1 MIRMK
6 NSQNVDRHKNIFSD
20 AFNKQ
25 KEDTFYYLEDNIVG
39 KEAIEEKLKE
49 IHSNIEKIGKLCDR
63 KKKTSYEEYNSVMN
77 FNKNKLNEDLNKY
90 KNKLL
95 DLLKNSSR
103 EDDIRKLQEDFMTK
117 KLKVFDSNKSL
128 EKLNKILIEEESKLN
143 SLKQDYIFLDKE
155 ISNSEEYNKYLKNKL
170 KDLEEDQKFKQSAY
184 LNVNNSSPS
193 TFSLGLTNRQISVIN
208 KEKSSFGQSQEKR
221 NSEQSISGTDDLN
234 ANKLRNYFNKN
245 ENMIKQKLYLEEKKQ
260 KEKEVNYNSLFNF
273 RNNVQEIFREKV
285 KSYENKQFNLMT
297 EKVSNQEIFFNKS
310 KDLKEATFNRSQIN
324 ELKNKSLFSKL
335 NNLDKKEIVKSFLED
350 YEIKKLIYS
359 YLYD

>member
-20 AFNKQ
+20 AFKKQ
-25 KEDTFYYLEDNIVG
+25 KEDTFYKLDDYIVG

-49 IHSNIEKIGKLCDR
+49 IHTNIERIGRLCDK
-63 KKKTSYEEYNSVMN
+63 KKKTSYEEYNCVMN

-90 KNKLL
+90 KAKLMNM
-95 DLLKNSSR
+95 LKNSSR
-103 EDDIRKLQEDFMTK
+103 EDDIRRLQEDFMVK

-128 EKLNKILIEEESKLN
+128 EKLNKILFEQENKLN

-184 LNVNNSSPS
+184 LNINNSSPS

-208 KEKSSFGQSQEKR
+208 KEKSTFGQSQEKR
-221 NSEQSISGTDDLN
+221 NSEQSVSGIDDAN

-245 ENMIKQKLYLEEKKQ
+245 ENMIKQKLELEERKQ
-260 KEKEVNYNSLFNF
+260 KEKEINFNSLSNF
-273 RNNVQEIFREKV
+273 KNDVQDILRK
-285 KSYENKQFNLMT
+285 KIKMYENKLYNMIT

-310 KDLKEATFNRSQIN
+310 VDNKEATFNRSQIN
-324 ELKNKSLFSKL
+324 ELKNKSLFTKL
-335 NNLDKKEIVKSFLED
+335 NNFDKKEIVKSFLED
-350 YEIKKLIYS
+350 VEIKRIIYS

>member
-6 NSQNVDRHKNIFSD
+6 NSQNGVKHKNIFSD

-90 KNKLL
+90 KTKLMSM
-95 DLLKNSSR
+95 LKNSSR
-103 EDDIRKLQEDFMTK
+103 EDDIRGLQEDFMVK

-128 EKLNKILIEEESKLN
+128 EKLNKYLFEQENKLN
-143 SLKQDYIFLDKE
+143 ALKQDYIFLDKE
-155 ISNSEEYNKYLKNKL
+155 INNSEEYNKYLKNKL

-208 KEKSSFGQSQEKR
+208 KEKSTFGQSQEKR
-221 NSEQSISGTDDLN
+221 NSEQSISGTEDAN

-245 ENMIKQKLYLEEKKQ
+245 ENMIRQKLYLEEKKQ
-260 KEKEVNYNSLFNF
+260 KEKEVNYNSLANF
-273 RNNVQEIFREKV
+273 KNSVQDILRNKI
-285 KSYENKQFNLMT
+285 KSYENKQFNMMT

-310 KDLKEATFNRSQIN
+310 TDIKEASFTRSQIN
-324 ELKNKSLFSKL
+324 ELKNKSLFTKL
-335 NNLDKKEIVKSFLED
+335 NNFDKKEIVKSFLED
-350 YEIKKLIYS
+350 IEIKRIIYS

>member
-1 MIRMK
+1 MK
-6 NSQNVDRHKNIFSD
+6 NSQNGVKHKNIFSD

-90 KNKLL
+90 KIKLMSM
-95 DLLKNSSR
+95 LKNSSR
-103 EDDIRKLQEDFMTK
+103 EDDIRRLQDDFMVK

-128 EKLNKILIEEESKLN
+128 EKLNKYLFEQENKLN
-143 SLKQDYIFLDKE
+143 ALKQDYIFLDKE
-155 ISNSEEYNKYLKNKL
+155 INNSEEYNKYLKNKL

-208 KEKSSFGQSQEKR
+208 KEKSTFGQSQEKR
-221 NSEQSISGTDDLN
+221 NSEQSISGTEDAN

-245 ENMIKQKLYLEEKKQ
+245 ENMIRQKLYLEEKRQ
-260 KEKEVNYNSLFNF
+260 KEKEANYNSLANF
-273 RNNVQEIFREKV
+273 KNSVQDILRNKI
-285 KSYENKQFNLMT
+285 KSYENKQFNMMT

-310 KDLKEATFNRSQIN
+310 TDIKDASFTRSQIN
-324 ELKNKSLFSKL
+324 ELKNKSLFTKL
-335 NNLDKKEIVKSFLED
+335 NNFDKKEIVKSFLED
-350 YEIKKLIYS
+350 IEIKRIIYS

>member
-6 NSQNVDRHKNIFSD
+6 NSQNVVKHKNIFSD
-20 AFNKQ
+20 AFNKE
-25 KEDTFYYLEDNIVG
+25 KKDTFYQLEDYIAG
-39 KEAIEEKLKE
+39 KEAIESKLKE
-49 IHSNIEKIGKLCDR
+49 IYLNIERIGRLCDK
-63 KKKTSYEEYNSVMN
+63 KKKTSFDEYNSVMN
-77 FNKNKLNEDLNKY
+77 FNKNKLNEDINNY
-90 KNKLL
+90 KIKLMNM
-95 DLLKNSSR
+95 LKNSSR
-103 EDDIRKLQEDFMTK
+103 EDDIRRLQEDFMIK
-117 KLKVFDSNKSL
+117 KIKVFDSNKSL
-128 EKLNKILIEEESKLN
+128 EKLNKMLFEQENKLN
-143 SLKQDYIFLDKE
+143 ILKQDYEFLEKE
-155 ISNSEEYNKYLKNKL
+155 INNSEEYNKYLKNKL

-208 KEKSSFGQSQEKR
+208 KEKSTFGQSQEKR
-221 NSEQSISGTDDLN
+221 NSEQSVSGSDEAN

-260 KEKEVNYNSLFNF
+260 KEREANYNSLSNF
-273 RNNVQEIFREKV
+273 KNNVQDIFRNKI

-310 KDLKEATFNRSQIN
+310 VDNKDATFTRSQIN

-335 NNLDKKEIVKSFLED
+335 NNFDKKEIVKSFLED
-350 YEIKKLIYS
+350 IEIKKIIYS

>member
-1 MIRMK
+1 MK
-6 NSQNVDRHKNIFSD
+6 NSQNGVKHKNIFSD

-90 KNKLL
+90 KTKLMSM
-95 DLLKNSSR
+95 LKNSSR
-103 EDDIRKLQEDFMTK
+103 EDDIRRLQEDFMVK

-128 EKLNKILIEEESKLN
+128 EKLNKYLFEQENKLN
-143 SLKQDYIFLDKE
+143 ALKQDYIFLDKE
-155 ISNSEEYNKYLKNKL
+155 INNSEEYNKYLKNKL

-208 KEKSSFGQSQEKR
+208 KEKSTFGQSQEKR
-221 NSEQSISGTDDLN
+221 NSEQSISGTEDAN

-245 ENMIKQKLYLEEKKQ
+245 ENMIRQKLYLEEKKQ
-260 KEKEVNYNSLFNF
+260 KEKEVNYNSLANF
-273 RNNVQEIFREKV
+273 KNSVQDILRNKI
-285 KSYENKQFNLMT
+285 KSYENKQFNMMT

-310 KDLKEATFNRSQIN
+310 TDIKEASFTRSQIN
-324 ELKNKSLFSKL
+324 ELKNKSLFTKL
-335 NNLDKKEIVKSFLED
+335 NNFDKKEIVKSFLED
-350 YEIKKLIYS
+350 IEIKSI
-359 YLYD
+359 

>member
-6 NSQNVDRHKNIFSD
+6 NSQNVVKHKNIFSD

-25 KEDTFYYLEDNIVG
+25 KEDTFYKLEDYIAG
-39 KEAIEEKLKE
+39 KETIEEKLKE
-49 IHSNIEKIGKLCDR
+49 IHANIEKIGRLCDK
-63 KKKTSYEEYNSVMN
+63 KKKTSFEEYNSVMN

-90 KNKLL
+90 KAKLMSM
-95 DLLKNSSR
+95 LKNSSR
-103 EDDIRKLQEDFMTK
+103 EDDIRRLQEDFMVK

-128 EKLNKILIEEESKLN
+128 EKLNKILFEQENKLN
-143 SLKQDYIFLDKE
+143 ALKQDYIFLDKE
-155 ISNSEEYNKYLKNKL
+155 INNSEEYNKYLKNKL

-208 KEKSSFGQSQEKR
+208 KEKSTFGQEKK
-221 NSEQSISGTDDLN
+221 NSEQSISGTDDEN

-245 ENMIKQKLYLEEKKQ
+245 ENMIRQKLNLEEKKQ
-260 KEKEVNYNSLFNF
+260 KEKEINYNSLANF
-273 RNNVQEIFREKV
+273 KNNVQDIFRNKI
-285 KSYENKQFNLMT
+285 KSYENKQFNMMT

-310 KDLKEATFNRSQIN
+310 IDNKDATFTRSQIN
-324 ELKNKSLFSKL
+324 ELKNKSLFTKL
-335 NNLDKKEIVKSFLED
+335 NNYDKKEIVKSFLED
-350 YEIKKLIYS
+350 IEIKRIIYS